1 MGEINE
7 RSKMKGDSAAMDTLV
22 VHAGMLEDENGAV
35 VPPIYQVST
44 FRFQNVEKGAALFA
58 GDGKGYI
65 YTRLGNPTI
74 KALEDCVAI
83 LEGGSSSIACASGM
97 AAINTIFSG
106 LLKSGDHFICSKV
119 VYGSTFG
126 LIKNILNKFGVECSF
141 IDTSSL
147 DECRNAIKSNTKLI
161 FLETPGN
168 PTLVISDINLI
179 TEMAH
184 QKNILVVVD
193 NTFCTPV
200 IQTPLKLG
208 ADIVIHSLTKY
219 LNGHADVVAGII
231 VVKDQVIFDNLR
243 TCMNNT
249 GGIMDPFAA
258 FLVHRGIKT
267 LVLRMERHS
276 ANALEVAT
284 FLEGHK
290 KVSWVRYPGLKSHPN
305 YSIAQKQMNGG
316 GGMVSFGLKGGFEA
330 GKALMNNV
338 KLCFLAVSL
347 GGVETLI
354 EHPAS
359 MTHSHVEPEDRVF
372 ASITDDLIRLSV
384 GIENG
389 KDIIQD
395 LNQALEKI

>member
-1 MGEINE
+1 
-7 RSKMKGDSAAMDTLV
+7 MKSDSAALDTLA
-22 VHAGMLEDENGAV
+22 VHAGMLEDEYGAV
-35 VPPIYQVST
+35 VMPIYQVST
-44 FRFQNVEKGAALFA
+44 FRFQNVEQGTALFA

-83 LEGGSSSIACASGM
+83 LEGGSAGIACASGM

-106 LLKSGDHFICSKV
+106 LLKSGDHIICSKV
-119 VYGSTFG
+119 VYGSTIS
-126 LIKNILNKFGVECSF
+126 LINSVIKKFGIEVSM

-147 DECRNAIKSNTKLI
+147 NECKNAIKSNTKLI

-168 PTLVISDINLI
+168 PTLVISDIAAIAKLV
-179 TEMAH
+179 H
-184 QKNILVVVD
+184 QNNILVVVD
-193 NTFCTPV
+193 NTFCSPV
-200 IQTPLKLG
+200 VQTPLKLG

-231 VVKDQVIFDNLR
+231 VVKDQNIFDILR
-243 TCMNNT
+243 TCLNNI

-267 LVLRMERHS
+267 LVLRMERHC
-276 ANALEVAT
+276 ANALMVAT

-290 KVSWVRYPGLKSHPN
+290 KVKWVRYPGLKSHPN
-305 YSIAQKQMNGG
+305 YSIAQKQMKGG

-330 GKALMNNV
+330 GKALMDSV
-338 KLCFLAVSL
+338 KLCCLAVSL

-359 MTHSHVEPEDRVF
+359 MTHSHVEPQDREF

-384 GIENG
+384 GIENVN
-389 KDIIQD
+389 DIIQD
-395 LNQALEKI
+395 LKQAIEKT